1 MSYEHSRP
9 DPQLNREALL
19 TAKRP
24 DLQPLIDHL
33 PEVARGRDDIRT
45 DCARVVAGW
54 WFTNTARRREDLI
67 AAGLLMLRR
76 EDPSTA
82 RTRAYMLG
90 CVCSEP
96 CTLGRQDGHSASRHL
111 TIRSRGGFRLT
122 PQNG

>member
-1 MSYEHSRP
+1 LGTSAERSFDMSYEHSRP

-19 TAKRP
+19 AAKRP

-67 AAGLLMLRR
+67 AAGLLML
-76 EDPSTA
+76 
-82 RTRAYMLG
+82 
-90 CVCSEP
+90 V
-96 CTLGRQDGHSASRHL
+96 GHVDL
-111 TIRSRGGFRLT
+111 DELD
-122 PQNG
+122 